1 MVGDF
6 SLPESADESVKE
18 IIEYWSSLCDGD
30 ILPDRA
36 DIDPVETPL
45 LLPGVTLVEVERDPW
60 RFRFRLMGSE
70 VILHYGRNLTGEWMD
85 EAFTHFPSTLTKADL
100 IRTAESG
107 APNYR
112 IGQPQLTYEKS
123 YVQIE
128 RVMLPFRNRGEDVG
142 IVLIY
147 SLLE

>member
-1 MVGDF
+1 
-6 SLPESADESVKE
+6 
-18 IIEYWSSLCDGD
+18 
-30 ILPDRA
+30 
-36 DIDPVETPL
+36 
-45 LLPGVTLVEVERDPW
+45 
-60 RFRFRLMGSE
+60 
-70 VILHYGRNLTGEWMD
+70 EWMD
-85 EAFTHFPSTLTKADL
+85 EAFPHFPSTLTKAGL

-128 RVMLPFRNRGEDVG
+128 KVMLPFRNRGEDVG

>member
-1 MVGDF
+1 
-6 SLPESADESVKE
+6 
-18 IIEYWSSLCDGD
+18 
-30 ILPDRA
+30 
-36 DIDPVETPL
+36 
-45 LLPGVTLVEVERDPW
+45 
-60 RFRFRLMGSE
+60 MGSK

-85 EAFTHFPSTLTKADL
+85 AAFPNFPSALTKADL